1 MTGLA
6 CEAAKA
12 WSRSRSDES
21 GSKASDTFL
30 LYAARLA
37 AVLVGLAGAAPA
49 QAQPASPP
57 PLVSRG
63 AAEWTAAAG
72 VARGIDVL
80 QSAGGQ
86 RYAMPALA
94 WGRVLTDLRGPRWMR
109 GRFEWVVEVAP
120 YFVEWREG
128 RARGAGVMPLG
139 WRWNL
144 EPHGHLVPYL
154 EVGGGALWTSE
165 AVPAG
170 TTGTNFTTHAGAG
183 LRILGTSGHG
193 VIVGYRLHH
202 ISNGNRVSRN
212 PGVNAHMLVIGW
224 TAIRH

>member
-1 MTGLA
+1 MLIGLA
-6 CEAAKA
+6 
-12 WSRSRSDES
+12 
-21 GSKASDTFL
+21 
-30 LYAARLA
+30 
-37 AVLVGLAGAAPA
+37 VAAPA
-49 QAQPASPP
+49 LAQPPSPP
-57 PLVSRG
+57 QVSRG

-86 RYAMPALA
+86 RYAMPSLA

-144 EPHGHLVPYL
+144 EPRGPFAPYL

-165 AVPAG
+165 AVPSG

-183 LRILGTSGHG
+183 LRLLASSGHG

-202 ISNGNRVSRN
+202 ISNGNRVARN
-212 PGVNAHMLVIGW
+212 PGVNAHMLVVGW
-224 TAIRH
+224 TAIRR

>member
-1 MTGLA
+1 
-6 CEAAKA
+6 
-12 WSRSRSDES
+12 
-21 GSKASDTFL
+21 
-30 LYAARLA
+30 
-37 AVLVGLAGAAPA
+37 
-49 QAQPASPP
+49 
-57 PLVSRG
+57 
-63 AAEWTAAAG
+63 
-72 VARGIDVL
+72 VL

-86 RYAMPALA
+86 RYAMPAVA

-128 RARGAGVMPLG
+128 RARGAGVTPLG

-144 EPHGHLVPYL
+144 EARGHLAPYV
-154 EVGGGALWTSE
+154 EVGGGALWTTE

-183 LRILGTSGHG
+183 LRVLGTGGHG

-202 ISNGNRVSRN
+202 ISNGNRVARN
-212 PGVNAHMLVIGW
+212 PGVNAHMLMIGW
-224 TAIRH
+224 TAIRR